1 MGTFISLS
9 QLGLARMRSCLT
21 CHGTATAAPANL
33 LSDLWQCERFFG
45 WKLNEVIGA
54 QIVSVPTTVAENIA
68 SHLYRTLLLYIAATF
83 LVALVVIDVALYYV
97 VIVLG
102 KAACGDGGSYQHVGI

>member
-1 MGTFISLS
+1 MGGRHYRIFPESSGREAIDWRAADAR
-9 QLGLARMRSCLT
+9 GNVHLAI
-21 CHGTATAAPANL
+21 ATDCAIKLFDVPWLASAAPANL
-33 LSDLWQCERFFG
+33 ILTYGSANGFG

-83 LVALVVIDVALYYV
+83 LVRSL
-97 VIVLG
+97 
-102 KAACGDGGSYQHVGI
+102 